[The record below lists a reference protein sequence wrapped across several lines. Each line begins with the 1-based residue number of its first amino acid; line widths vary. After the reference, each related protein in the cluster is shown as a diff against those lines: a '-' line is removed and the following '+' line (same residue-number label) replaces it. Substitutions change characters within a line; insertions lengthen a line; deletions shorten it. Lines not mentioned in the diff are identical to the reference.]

1 MADEPESDSQQPDPH
16 AVKTSI
22 SPWKI
27 ISWVCCL
34 VIIGSV
40 LSCVIIAAMQSEG
53 LKEVKVTALNAA
65 AEPRDHG
72 IPLIR
77 QKEALPDYEL
87 LIITQERI
95 GYKLG
100 AKPNTSAVEGLVWTL
115 KKPIGIHNIVG
126 IRLQD
131 QDKLISDAL
140 VEVPFSRDP
149 VVADNYRFEF
159 QTVYSAQVGLESF
172 FQTPIG
178 LAIAFAFV
186 IAVLLI
192 LVNYFNLDFN

>member
-1 MADEPESDSQQPDPH
+1 
-16 AVKTSI
+16 
-22 SPWKI
+22 
-27 ISWVCCL
+27 
-34 VIIGSV
+34 
-40 LSCVIIAAMQSEG
+40 
-53 LKEVKVTALNAA
+53 
-65 AEPRDHG
+65 
-72 IPLIR
+72 
-77 QKEALPDYEL
+77 
-87 LIITQERI
+87 
-95 GYKLG
+95 
-100 AKPNTSAVEGLVWTL
+100 
-115 KKPIGIHNIVG
+115 
-126 IRLQD
+126 
-131 QDKLISDAL
+131 DKLLSDAL

>member
-1 MADEPESDSQQPDPH
+1 MTDELESNSLQADPQ
-16 AVKTSI
+16 AVKSSV

-27 ISWVCCL
+27 TSWIGCL

-40 LSCVIIAAMQSEG
+40 LACVVIAATQSEG
-53 LKEVKVTALNAA
+53 LKEVKVTALDAA
-65 AEPRDHG
+65 AEPRDHD

-77 QKEALPDYEL
+77 QQEALPDYEL
-87 LIITQERI
+87 LIITRQRI
-95 GYKLG
+95 GYKLET
-100 AKPNTSAVEGLVWTL
+100 KPDTSATEGLVWKL
-115 KKPIGIHNIVG
+115 KKPIGIHDIVG

-131 QDKLISDAL
+131 QDKLLSDAL

>member
-1 MADEPESDSQQPDPH
+1 MTDAPESDPQQPDPQ
-16 AVKTSI
+16 AVKTAV
-22 SPWKI
+22 SPWKLT
-27 ISWVCCL
+27 SWVCCI

-53 LKEVKVTALNAA
+53 LKEVKVTALDAA
-65 AEPRDHG
+65 AEPRDHD
-72 IPLIR
+72 IPLIK

-87 LIITQERI
+87 LIITQELI

-100 AKPNTSAVEGLVWTL
+100 AKPDTSATEGLVWRL
-115 KKPIGIHNIVG
+115 KKPINIDDIVG

-149 VVADNYRFEF
+149 VTAGNYRFEF
-159 QTVYSAQVGLESF
+159 QTVHSTQLGVESF
-172 FQTPIG
+172 FRTPIG
-178 LAIAFAFV
+178 ISIVCAFV
-186 IAVLLI
+186 IAILLM
-192 LVNYFNLDFN
+192 LFAYFIV

>member
-1 MADEPESDSQQPDPH
+1 MTDSAESNPSQSDPQEN
-16 AVKTSI
+16 KTSI

-27 ISWVCCL
+27 TSWISCIV
-34 VIIGSV
+34 VAGSI
-40 LSCVIIAAMQSEG
+40 LACVIIAAVRSEC
-53 LKEVKVTALNAA
+53 LTQVKVTALDAA
-65 AEPRDHG
+65 AEPRDHDL
-72 IPLIR
+72 PLIR

-95 GYKLG
+95 GVKLG
-100 AKPNTSAVEGLVWTL
+100 AKPDTSAVKGLVWKL
-115 KKPIGIHNIVG
+115 NQPIGIHDIVG

-149 VVADNYRFEF
+149 VVAGNYRFEF
-159 QTVYSAQVGLESF
+159 QTVYSVQVGVQSF

-178 LAIAFAFV
+178 LTIAFAFV

-192 LVNYFNLDFN
+192 LVNYFDLDFN